1 LIEAAIEMVEQ
12 DRADSLYIMTTPD
25 VNSGGDIMSVE
36 DVVGLLDGGFDS
48 NYSATYWPWV
58 QINDTENNV
67 LIYVPPTRDVV
78 RNIAFTDNR
87 IPMVCSGWYK

>member
-1 LIEAAIEMVEQ
+1 
-12 DRADSLYIMTTPD
+12 
-25 VNSGGDIMSVE
+25 MSVE

-78 RNIAFTDNR
+78 RNIAFR
-87 IPMVCSGWYK
+87 ISHSMVCSGWYK

>member
-1 LIEAAIEMVEQ
+1 
-12 DRADSLYIMTTPD
+12 MTTPD

-78 RNIAFTDNR
+78 RNIAFTDNIAFPWFAAAGINR
-87 IPMVCSGWYK
+87 GDVDAIKARKN